1 MLFKK
6 NKITSPNEIQ
16 ELMIKYD
23 ILKYVKKDK
32 QFMTMK
38 KKADK
43 NVNNAYKELSGNS
56 FENAIKSLK
65 LLYANKKTGQAK
77 I

>member
-38 KKADK
+38 KK
-43 NVNNAYKELSGNS
+43 SR
-56 FENAIKSLK
+56 
-65 LLYANKKTGQAK
+65 
-77 I
+77 